1 MSSDLVIG
9 VANLSKIF
17 RTYERPKD
25 RLIEGLYGLAARMCP
40 VPALKAKLR
49 VRAERCSRKFWALNN
64 VSFEIRR
71 GQTVGIVGRNGSG
84 KSTLLQI
91 ICGTLAPT
99 AGSAQLNGRVAALL
113 ELGSGFNL
121 EFTGRENVF
130 LNGQLYGLTR
140 KQIEE
145 RYDDIVAFADIG
157 DFVDQPVKTYSSGML
172 VRLAFAVIAHVD
184 ADVLIID
191 EALAVGDAFFTQK
204 CMRFLR
210 RFMQNGTILFVSHDM
225 SSVKSLCSH
234 AIWLEHGQV
243 LKAGSPKEVCDA
255 YLEAFYEAQQGKSTT
270 TRLKSDARF
279 NSASVTARDQRLKFI
294 NQTQLR
300 NDLQLFE
307 FDPNASSFGTGD
319 AQIVD
324 VRFLDEDGRP
334 LAWVVGGEEVILSVV
349 ASVHRPLSSPIVGFY
364 VKDRLG
370 QTLFGDNTY
379 LSYVDS
385 AIECGE
391 GEELEARFQFQMPIL
406 PKGDYSVCVAIAEG
420 TQEIHKQLHWIHD
433 ALVFKSVSS
442 SASTGLIGIPMRH
455 IELVAGLSGH
465 SQLRRAESDTE
476 LMSEQR

>member
-1 MSSDLVIG
+1 MSSDLAIRVSH
-9 VANLSKIF
+9 LSKVF

-25 RLIEGLYGLAARMCP
+25 RLMEGLYGLAARTCP

-49 VRAERCSRKFWALNN
+49 GRAEKCSRKFWALND
-64 VSFEIRR
+64 VSFEIPR

-99 AGSAQLNGRVAALL
+99 AGEAEFSGRVAALL
-113 ELGSGFNL
+113 ELGSGFNP

-145 RYDDIVAFADIG
+145 RFDQIVAFADIG
-157 DFVDQPVKTYSSGML
+157 DFVGQPVKTYSSGML

-184 ADVLIID
+184 ADVLIVD

-210 RFMQNGTILFVSHDM
+210 KFMETGTILFVSHDTA
-225 SSVKSLCSH
+225 SVKSLCSH

-243 LKAGSPKEVCDA
+243 LMAGAPKDVCDA

-270 TRLKSDARF
+270 TRLKVQAKPQTP
-279 NSASVTARDQRLKFI
+279 AEETRDQRLKFV
-294 NQTQLR
+294 NQTTLR

-307 FDPNASSFGTGD
+307 FDPNASSFGLGD
-319 AQIVD
+319 AQITD
-324 VRFLDEDGRP
+324 VRFFDEDGAP
-334 LAWVVGGEEVILSVV
+334 LSWVVGGETVVISITAV
-349 ASVHRPLSSPIVGFY
+349 AHKPLQSPIIGFY

-379 LSYVDS
+379 FTYHDAAVQC
-385 AIECGE
+385 AAG
-391 GEELEARFQFQMPIL
+391 GELEARFHFQMPIL
-406 PKGDYSVCVAIAEG
+406 PKGDYSICVAIAQG
-420 TQEIHKQLHWIHD
+420 TQDVHTQLHWIHD
-433 ALVFKSVSS
+433 ALLFTSS
-442 SASTGLIGIPMRH
+442 SSSVSTGLVGIPMRH
-455 IELVAGLSGH
+455 IEMAARPACPDGPADVEP
-465 SQLRRAESDTE
+465 LRV
-476 LMSEQR
+476 QR